1 MSASAVTILVR
12 ANVPNAFK
20 QMELRGGAQDQPY
33 AIKTPSNSHSLG
45 GKLKRTLEAKLLQR
59 QCNKGSV
66 ER

>member
-33 AIKTPSNSHSLG
+33 AIKTPF
-45 GKLKRTLEAKLLQR
+45 E
-59 QCNKGSV
+59 
-66 ER
+66 